1 MPDMVSAVTVTV
13 PPKTEADFF
22 PAFVKRT
29 QAREI
34 EKRKAKYFKAT
45 SDHFWRSK
53 FDTLPRRCFDLLMS
67 LELHQNRLVLTAPSV
82 GTILI
87 LQGVF
92 RTKRQA

>member
-45 SDHFWRSK
+45 SDHF
-53 FDTLPRRCFDLLMS
+53 
-67 LELHQNRLVLTAPSV
+67 
-82 GTILI
+82 
-87 LQGVF
+87 
-92 RTKRQA
+92 